1 MNVWRHNTSFMTW
14 LAPRA
19 LWQRGCATFIPVI
32 ACTRLS
38 VSVNEQKKL
47 ASTSPSLLSPH
58 AIFRAFFRSVVPT
71 IMKPGTGCAIPV
83 HSPCCRVQRQT
94 PYSRKGVSLNSWLMS
109 GYLFIYYKARVSKTS
124 PFLHTSLHLQKILR
138 QMNSISPHFPIYE
151 EHWLFQAIF

>member
-1 MNVWRHNTSFMTW
+1 MTW

-19 LWQRGCATFIPVI
+19 LWERGCATFIPVI

-71 IMKPGTGCAIPV
+71 ITKPGTGCAIPV

-94 PYSRKGVSLNSWLMS
+94 PYSRKGVSLNSWLMQ
-109 GYLFIYYKARVSKTS
+109 GYLFIYYKARVSKTLTFVAHQS
-124 PFLHTSLHLQKILR
+124 ASAKNSSTNEFDQSTFPHLRGTLTFPSHFLT
-138 QMNSISPHFPIYE
+138 
-151 EHWLFQAIF
+151 W

>member
-1 MNVWRHNTSFMTW
+1 MTW

-19 LWQRGCATFIPVI
+19 LWERGCVTFIPVI

-83 HSPCCRVQRQT
+83 HSV
-94 PYSRKGVSLNSWLMS
+94 
-109 GYLFIYYKARVSKTS
+109 
-124 PFLHTSLHLQKILR
+124 PFLYILANTVLEKGR
-138 QMNSISPHFPIYE
+138 IIE
-151 EHWLFQAIF
+151 

>member
-1 MNVWRHNTSFMTW
+1 M
-14 LAPRA
+14 ARA
-19 LWQRGCATFIPVI
+19 TRTVG
-32 ACTRLS
+32 TRLRNIYS
-38 VSVNEQKKL
+38 CNSLYQALGQCKRAKK
-47 ASTSPSLLSPH
+47 ASEHLTLSPQPSRD
-58 AIFRAFFRSVVPT
+58 FRAFFRSVVPT

-151 EHWLFQAIF
+151 EH